1 MRQLESLMGPEP
13 FRDGLREYLR
23 RFAFGNASW
32 SDLIAI
38 LDEQTPEDLA
48 AWSRAWVEERG
59 RPVITTDVKVESGRI
74 ARLTLTQRDP
84 DTGRGLAWTQN
95 LQVALGYATGVRQLP
110 VRLNATSVEV
120 TAARGLP
127 APMFVLPNGGGL
139 AYGELHLD
147 AASLAWLSTQL
158 ADIPTS

>member
-1 MRQLESLMGPEP
+1 M
-13 FRDGLREYLR
+13 
-23 RFAFGNASW
+23 
-32 SDLIAI
+32 
-38 LDEQTPEDLA
+38 
-48 AWSRAWVEERG
+48 EERG

-84 DTGRGLAWTQN
+84 DTGRGLAWTQT

-139 AYGELHLD
+139 AVRRASPGT

-158 ADIPTS
+158 ADIPNELTRGSAWT